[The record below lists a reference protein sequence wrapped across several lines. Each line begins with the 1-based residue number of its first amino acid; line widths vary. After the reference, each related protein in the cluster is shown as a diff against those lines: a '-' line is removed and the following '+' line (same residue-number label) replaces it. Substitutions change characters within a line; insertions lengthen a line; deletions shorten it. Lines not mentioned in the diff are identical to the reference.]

1 MQNTFNWKWISLLFA
16 GRFLT
21 SSAFFMYVGTL
32 PFLLQEWNLS
42 GTQAGAIQTAAI
54 VGFALSLFIASY
66 ACDFF
71 NPSRI
76 LIIGSI
82 GNCIAA
88 SFFYLFAHDFITGL
102 MFNLFLGLFQ
112 GGIYGPSMVLVSEK
126 YEKKHRGLA
135 MGFMLGGQ
143 SLGYAIS
150 LTSSFIIA
158 SYLGTKSAFLFCAI
172 VSFSGIFVFIAASF
186 KDWKKQ
192 YHFDHSI
199 KYFSVKKSEQSKY
212 LVKGYVAHS
221 MELFGVWSWL
231 PVFLSFVLIKH
242 STLSPLLL
250 GVIIGLSLHLSGAVA
265 NIMSGYAA
273 DRYGR
278 KKILVFFA
286 LASAMFSFLMGWLT
300 GLHWVIISIL
310 ALMYSFLSI
319 ADSGVLTS
327 ALTENTERNVLGR
340 ALAYRSI
347 VGIGLG
353 SITPAM
359 FGYILDVTNNHQ
371 AVSENT
377 NWIYAFSFLGM
388 LGLVATYNALKT
400 DKAVLG

>member
-1 MQNTFNWKWISLLFA
+1 
-16 GRFLT
+16 
-21 SSAFFMYVGTL
+21 
-32 PFLLQEWNLS
+32 
-42 GTQAGAIQTAAI
+42 
-54 VGFALSLFIASY
+54 
-66 ACDFF
+66 
-71 NPSRI
+71 
-76 LIIGSI
+76 
-82 GNCIAA
+82 
-88 SFFYLFAHDFITGL
+88 
-102 MFNLFLGLFQ
+102 
-112 GGIYGPSMVLVSEK
+112 
-126 YEKKHRGLA
+126 
-135 MGFMLGGQ
+135 
-143 SLGYAIS
+143 
-150 LTSSFIIA
+150 
-158 SYLGTKSAFLFCAI
+158 
-172 VSFSGIFVFIAASF
+172 
-186 KDWKKQ
+186 
-192 YHFDHSI
+192 
-199 KYFSVKKSEQSKY
+199 
-212 LVKGYVAHS
+212 

-286 LASAMFSFLMGWLT
+286 LASALFSFLMGWLT

>member
-158 SYLGTKSAFLFCAI
+158 SFN
-172 VSFSGIFVFIAASF
+172 
-186 KDWKKQ
+186 DWKKN
-192 YHFDHSI
+192 YNFDYSLQ
-199 KYFSVKKSEQSKY
+199 YFSVKKSDQSKY
-212 LVKGYVAHS
+212 LVRGYIAHS

-286 LASAMFSFLMGWLT
+286 LASALFSFLMGWLT

-353 SITPAM
+353 SITPAV

-371 AVSENT
+371 AISENT

>member
-32 PFLLQEWNLS
+32 PFLLNEWNLS
-42 GTQAGAIQTAAI
+42 GTEAGAIQTAAI
-54 VGFALSLFIASY
+54 IGFAISLFVASY

-76 LIIGSI
+76 LIIGSV
-82 GNCIAA
+82 GNCVAA
-88 SFFYLFAHDFITGL
+88 SLFYLFAHDFFTGL
-102 MFNLFLGLFQ
+102 IFNLLLGLFQ

-158 SYLGTKSAFLFCAI
+158 SYFSTKSAFLFCSI
-172 VSFSGIFVFIAASF
+172 VSFVGIFVFGIASF
-186 KDWKKQ
+186 NDWKKK
-192 YHFDHSI
+192 YNFDYSLQ
-199 KYFSVKKSEQSKY
+199 YFSVKKSDQSKY
-212 LVKGYVAHS
+212 LVRGYIAHS

-231 PVFLSFVLIKH
+231 PVFLSFVLIQYNA
-242 STLSPLLL
+242 LSPLLL
-250 GVIIGLSLHLSGAVA
+250 GVVIGLSLHLSGALA
-265 NIMSGYAA
+265 NIISGFAS
-273 DRYGR
+273 DIFGR

-286 LASAMFSFLMGWLT
+286 FASAMFSFLMGWLT
-300 GLHWVIISIL
+300 GLHWMIIAIL

-319 ADSGVLTS
+319 GDSGVLTS

-347 VGIGLG
+347 LGIGLG

-359 FGYILDVTNNHQ
+359 FGYILDITNNHQ
-371 AVSENT
+371 SLSEST
-377 NWIYAFSFLGM
+377 NWVYAFSFLGV
-388 LGLVATYNALKT
+388 LGLVATYNATRT
-400 DKAVLG
+400 DKKVLG